1 MEFYHIF
8 LITMSD
14 IIGVLKVSWLTA
26 SIAVPDGYVEGTQ
39 MYTMTLAVMTSF
51 VIALAILPL
60 LSRFAF
66 RTGLLDYP
74 GERKVHA
81 TPKPLVGG
89 IAIALA
95 LFAGAVFFIPN
106 ESLIGLYAGSAML
119 LGIGFLDD
127 YKDSTHRWKFLVQI
141 FAAMIMM
148 NLSRGT
154 FLLSFG
160 DLLSTGTIALGVLAV
175 PATIF
180 CTVGV
185 VNAINMADGLDGL
198 AGGISLIAL
207 SAFAAAAYI
216 DHQTDLFMFALVL
229 IGALIGFLRYNWYP
243 SKLFMGDAGSL
254 MLGFI
259 LAFFSIRLTQQ
270 SGAGISPVVPL
281 LVLAVPVIDTVT
293 VMFKR
298 MLQNKSPFCADKN
311 HMHHLL
317 LRLGFSHRATVM
329 TILSIT
335 AFFSLVALY
344 GTVTKRHDYFFFAV
358 FVCYFALHVTGS
370 FVLDLFV
377 NRGVVSVS
385 RKEKVARSRMATG
398 L

>member
-1 MEFYHIF
+1 
-8 LITMSD
+8 
-14 IIGVLKVSWLTA
+14 
-26 SIAVPDGYVEGTQ
+26 
-39 MYTMTLAVMTSF
+39 MYTMALAAMISF
-51 VIALAILPL
+51 GVALAILPF

-66 RTGLLDYP
+66 RIGLLDYP
-74 GERKVHA
+74 EERKVHA
-81 TPKPLVGG
+81 APKPLVGG
-89 IAIALA
+89 IGITLA
-95 LFAGAVFFIPN
+95 LFVSALLFVPN
-106 ESLIGLYAGSAML
+106 ESLYGLYAGSAML
-119 LGIGFLDD
+119 LVIGFIDD
-127 YKDSTHRWKFLVQI
+127 YRESTHRWKFLVQI
-141 FAAMIMM
+141 FAAIVMM

-160 DLLSTGTIALGVLAV
+160 DIFSTGAITLGVLAV

-180 CTVGV
+180 CTIGV

-207 SAFAAAAYI
+207 STFAAAAYI
-216 DHQTDLFMFALVL
+216 DHQTDLFMLALVL

-243 SKLFMGDAGSL
+243 SKLFMGDSGSL
-254 MLGFI
+254 VLGFI

-281 LVLAVPVIDTVT
+281 LVLAVPIIDTVT

-298 MLQNKSPFCADKN
+298 MFRNKSPFCADNN

-317 LRLGFSHRATVM
+317 MKLGFSHMATVM
-329 TILSIT
+329 VILSIT
-335 AFFSLVALY
+335 AFFALVALC
-344 GTVTKRHDYFFFAV
+344 GTVARLHDYFFFTV
-358 FVCYFALHVTGS
+358 FACYFVLHVTGS
-370 FVLDLFV
+370 FVLDLFI
-377 NRGVVSVS
+377 NRGIIFVS